1 MWSLFPIS
9 PPISAASFLDDSYSD
24 RDEMES
30 QGIFFPV
37 VFVVVIV
44 VVMVWFCSVVVVVVF
59 VLDTQS
65 H

>member
-1 MWSLFPIS
+1 VWSLFPIS

-44 VVMVWFCSVVVVVVF
+44 VVLRFTFGSWKS
-59 VLDTQS
+59 
-65 H
+65 